1 MAVRTKDELLTVFSE
16 IVGDDSRDEVIQYM
30 EDLSDT
36 YDEMANSSD
45 STLSDELN
53 ALKEKYEKLD
63 REWREK
69 YRDRFLKKSEESTEE
84 KVSEN
89 EGEENKK
96 SYEYKELFKEEK
108 GV

>member
-45 STLSDELN
+45 SALSDELN

-63 REWREK
+63 KEWREK

>member
-45 STLSDELN
+45 SALSDELK

>member
-45 STLSDELN
+45 SALSDKLN

>member
-36 YDEMANSSD
+36 YDKMANSSD
-45 STLSDELN
+45 SALFDELN

-89 EGEENKK
+89 EDEENKK